1 MNATT
6 CTTTVVCQD
15 PGDGSDDVI
24 IELPAA
30 ILAAMNVGIGETLSL
45 EIVEGSVVL
54 KPVRNSDSKR

>member
-1 MNATT
+1 MSATI

-15 PGDGSDDVI
+15 PRDGSEDVI

-30 ILAAMNVGIGETLSL
+30 VLAAMNVGIGEMLSI

-54 KPVRNSDSKR
+54 RPVHNSDSKI